1 MARKQK
7 SKKEIIKDIKVTKKQ
22 TEDADRR
29 RSLVK
34 NIVYPYLFN
43 LNESI
48 GYSKVFLQAFYS
60 LTDGVFNE
68 MAQTITVGDLDNKLK
83 IKLEEIF
90 DTKNE
95 TQKAEMK
102 KYTDFIEVLKFVP
115 IQDLAYAA
123 ELPRYIDGY
132 FTKDTDKRKMD
143 TVKVDVIESI
153 LG

>member
-1 MARKQK
+1 MVRKNK
-7 SKKEIIKDIKVTKKQ
+7 SKKEIVKDIKVTAKQ
-22 TEDADRR
+22 TEDAERR

-60 LTDGVFNE
+60 LADGVFNE
-68 MAQTITVGDLDNKLK
+68 MAQTITVGDIEAKLK
-83 IKLEEIF
+83 VKLEEIF
-90 DTKNE
+90 DTKDE

-102 KYTDFIEVLKFVP
+102 KYTDFIEALKFVP

-132 FTKDTDKRKMD
+132 FTKDTDKRKME
-143 TVKVDVIESI
+143 TVDLSVIESI